1 MLTHDIGHTKRTKL
15 TKKQKERK
23 NRKLSYFISIKNY
36 FLLLKENSVIAK

>member
-23 NRKLSYFISIKNY
+23 NRKLSYFISIKKL
-36 FLLLKENSVIAK
+36 FSFT